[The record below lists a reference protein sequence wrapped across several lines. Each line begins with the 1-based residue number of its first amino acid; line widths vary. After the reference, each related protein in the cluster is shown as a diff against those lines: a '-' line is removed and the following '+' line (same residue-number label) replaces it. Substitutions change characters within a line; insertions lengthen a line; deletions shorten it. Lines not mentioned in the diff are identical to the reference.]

1 MLRRTDR
8 SLKGMKQEFASRSY
22 QGNQAKITLL
32 GIWFRSCVCVIN
44 ACFVRKQNLYLDL
57 IFGTFRPAN
66 IIMRCLCGTR
76 APPDSLSCFNL
87 NSNYVCYEVFWNSRR
102 VWLETS
108 QCRYDI
114 IISELKHRNFDFKL
128 LGRLCLVW
136 REWWCI
142 FVAILSDLLV
152 DKIFISSHWIII
164 DSFRFFS
171 FSVKKYIMCLKT
183 LNDSK

>member
-1 MLRRTDR
+1 MLKRTDR
-8 SLKGMKQEFASRSY
+8 SLKGMKQEFASFLS
-22 QGNQAKITLL
+22 GESSKDHTAI

-44 ACFVRKQNLYLDL
+44 ASFVRKQNLYLDL

-66 IIMRCLCGTR
+66 IIMRCLCRTGT
-76 APPDSLSCFNL
+76 PLDSLSCFNL

-102 VWLETS
+102 VWLEPS

-152 DKIFISSHWIII
+152 DKIFINSQWIRI
-164 DSFRFFS
+164 DSFGFFPS
-171 FSVKKYIMCLKT
+171 LWNNI
-183 LNDSK
+183 